1 MIFVSLIF
9 FISNLC
15 LFYFH
20 DNLNKINY
28 PVDRPNKR
36 KKIHSKKFYYQ
47 DYFFFLNLVLF
58 ILINLFGNIEFNIFS
73 KIVLKIFF
81 YFQQSFFSSRIC

>member
-1 MIFVSLIF
+1 MIFVSLVF

-28 PVDRPNKR
+28 PVDHPNKR
-36 KKIHSKKFYYQ
+36 KIHSKKILLSGGL
-47 DYFFFLNLVLF
+47 FFFINLVLF
-58 ILINLFGNIEFNIFS
+58 ILINILGNVELILFS
-73 KIVLKIFF
+73 KNYTENFFLFSTIIFF
-81 YFQQSFFSSRIC
+81 F

>member
-1 MIFVSLIF
+1 MKVTLDRLLFQTSGFFIIYILISFNIIYLDIKNYLKKMIFVSLIF

-28 PVDRPNKR
+28 PVDHPNKR
-36 KKIHSKKFYYQ
+36 KIHSKKNFIIWRII
-47 DYFFFLNLVLF
+47 FL
-58 ILINLFGNIEFNIFS
+58 
-73 KIVLKIFF
+73 
-81 YFQQSFFSSRIC
+81 